1 MLDLLTSTSF
11 TGTNFFQTAK
21 GVLAASVSPLPVA
34 GHVTRTTVEEAAVGE
49 AGAEDNVSA
58 TNEF

>member
-1 MLDLLTSTSF
+1 M
-11 TGTNFFQTAK
+11 
-21 GVLAASVSPLPVA
+21 ASVYPLPVA

-58 TNEF
+58 TNEFLDKRV